1 MAQQP
6 AVVIIARH
14 GMRLDAADSSWHHS
28 TPTPYDPPLTYGGW
42 NQCRALGGRIANI
55 LHAREEEALHG
66 SGEQDGNVRGR
77 DFAKLDEKD
86 EDGGRMSEERPKK
99 RRRIKHKVVIHTS
112 PFLRCLQTSVAIA
125 AGMAQY
131 NPKHSDLGVSKKT
144 HGGLH
149 SASPGLHGQD
159 GAHGSPKLSPLPD
172 ARSDF
177 AHAIARKALHSHRYR
192 KCKLRVDAFLG
203 EWLNPSY
210 FDSITPP
217 PPSAMMV
224 ATAKAELMENETVEI
239 FTSATNAKPNIGN
252 NSLWGSG
259 TAEQNRPSS
268 REGSLDDWN
277 ALSDGLPPSPTSP
290 SSPGRSRAST
300 ATESGRKSPFRPE
313 RTLQPL
319 TSTLPK
325 QETAIYHPPQPHYAI
340 SASSQIPRGYVT
352 HARNACCNVDYSWD
366 SSRPPHDWG
375 DGGELGEEWSTLHK
389 RTRRGFNGMIM
400 WYNRHGADE
409 RNEDV
414 LGFEQSGQHG
424 DEEIEEQ
431 EDLVVILVT
440 HGASC
445 NALIGALTGQPVLLD
460 VGMASLTMAVRRDD
474 APSLTVL
481 ASEHGPDGSEA
492 ANGRGYHTA
501 RRGSMDMGLSS
512 VYEMKLVS
520 SSSHMHPSGAGIG
533 SPSMRPIDSALDR
546 SGLSRHARRPDD
558 PPRSNTSSAL
568 GSIRRPSAMSGATGW
583 MGTSADRSSSMPPNR
598 LQAPSSSGTSGTP
611 STPGL
616 SPGLWTPPAPASRSP
631 GLSPYM
637 SPALQPLPESK
648 TLGPD
653 GDDVAFD
660 LSNTTDN
667 SRTISSHAEKREVT
681 SAPGQADGAV
691 DQTNTEVDKESK
703 APANEDEKV
712 AAQPKPTESVRP
724 PITRGLSQ
732 KGLWG
737 YQPKGATPERKG
749 RQTPKRRWT
758 VDQD

>member
-55 LHAREEEALHG
+55 LHAREEDALKS
-66 SGEQDGNVRGR
+66 SGEKDEHFRGR
-77 DFAKLDEKD
+77 DFANLDEKD
-86 EDGGRMSEERPKK
+86 EDGGRTAEERPKK

-131 NPKHSDLGVSKKT
+131 NPKHPDGSASKKM

-149 SASPGLHGQD
+149 SASPGLHAQD
-159 GAHGSPKLSPLPD
+159 GAQGSPKLSPLPD
-172 ARSDF
+172 AKSDF

-224 ATAKAELMENETVEI
+224 ATAKAELMENDTVEI
-239 FTSATNAKPNIGN
+239 FTPATNPRPSIGTN
-252 NSLWGSG
+252 TLWGSG
-259 TAEQNRPSS
+259 NAEQNRPTSKD
-268 REGSLDDWN
+268 GSLDDWN

-290 SSPGRSRAST
+290 VSPSRSRAST
-300 ATESGRKSPFRPE
+300 TTESGRKSPFRPE
-313 RTLQPL
+313 RTLQAL

-366 SSRPPHDWG
+366 SSRQPQDWG
-375 DGGELGEEWSTLHK
+375 DGGEFGEEWSTLHK

-400 WYNRHGADE
+400 WYNRHGTDE
-409 RNEDV
+409 RTEDA

-424 DEEIEEQ
+424 DEDIEEQ

-440 HGASC
+440 HGAGC

-474 APSLTVL
+474 APPITVL
-481 ASEHGPDGSEA
+481 ASEHGPDGTEA
-492 ANGRGYHTA
+492 SNGRGYQTA

-546 SGLSRHARRPDD
+546 SGLSRSARRPDD

-568 GSIRRPSAMSGATGW
+568 GSIRRPSALSGAVGW
-583 MGTSADRSSSMPPNR
+583 MGSSADRSSSMPPKR
-598 LQAPSSSGTSGTP
+598 LQASSSGSTA

-637 SPALQPLPESK
+637 SPALQPLPQSK
-648 TLGPD
+648 STGSEA
-653 GDDVAFD
+653 DDMLLD
-660 LSNTTDN
+660 SSNTIDDGGVLG
-667 SRTISSHAEKREVT
+667 SYAEKMNVT
-681 SAPGQADGAV
+681 SAPAQTDGAV
-691 DQTNTEVDKESK
+691 DKAAAESEK
-703 APANEDEKV
+703 VNDPPSNEDEELAALPKP
-712 AAQPKPTESVRP
+712 AQPVPP
-724 PITRGLSQ
+724 PITRGLSG

-737 YQPKGATPERKG
+737 SQPKGATPERKG